1 MELCNGVPRWKA
13 FVGCGVLI
21 YSLGMALTSDRFL
34 ASRFGFMAA
43 VVGFAL
49 GAMMEMRGPGG

>member
-1 MELCNGVPRWKA
+1 MEFRWKA

-34 ASRFGFMAA
+34 ASRLGMVAA
-43 VVGFAL
+43 VVGVAL
-49 GAMMEMRGPGG
+49 GTVMGMRGPGG